1 MAVSAPG
8 VIEMNAATLASAL
21 TGGDMIER
29 SRHLKNLTLTL
40 LILMLLPGLA
50 SATTFSFGDI
60 DATDE
65 IQSII
70 IVGEGT
76 GVTYTASTAT
86 TGTLVIDG
94 YVSTINF
101 LNKDSIS
108 ITPGTVTFSSQ
119 LDLTV
124 GAFVGPA
131 FNVAAVTATLMNGM
145 TDDFSIIDNVGGVPV
160 LGGNY
165 DGPMNMTAIG
175 GPVGLPQLSLNAN
188 LGAGLSGDGDVL
200 SAFGSQGVIEFQ
212 VVLGSGSLCTTILSC
227 PAPLAPG
234 TPSLNSFSGPPNGSI
249 APVIPE
255 PSTGLLLGAGLAG
268 LTLHRRRR
276 TLR

>member
-1 MAVSAPG
+1 
-8 VIEMNAATLASAL
+8 MNAATLASAL
-21 TGGDMIER
+21 TGGDMIEG
-29 SRHLKNLTLTL
+29 SRHLKNLALTL
-40 LILMLLPGLA
+40 MILIVLPGLA

-60 DATDE
+60 DPTDE

-76 GVTYTASTAT
+76 GVSYSASTGT

-101 LNKDSIS
+101 LNKGPIS
-108 ITPGTVTFSSQ
+108 IAPGVVTYSSQ
-119 LDLTV
+119 LNLTV
-124 GAFVGPA
+124 GAFIGPA
-131 FNVAAVTATLMNGM
+131 FNVAAVTATLMNGL
-145 TDDFSIIDNVGGVPV
+145 TDDFSIIDLGSGLPV

-165 DGPMNMTAIG
+165 DGPMDMTASVNTG
-175 GPVGLPQLSLNAN
+175 VVRAN
-188 LGAGLSGDGDVL
+188 FTADLGVGLSGDGDVL
-200 SAFGSQGVIEFQ
+200 SAFGNQGLIEFQ
-212 VVLGSGSLCTTILSC
+212 IALGQGASLCTTILTC
-227 PAPLAPG
+227 PAPLTPG

-255 PSTGLLLGAGLAG
+255 PSTALLLGTGVAGLS
-268 LTLHRRRR
+268 LYRRRR